1 MTGLGMNQGDTSG
14 MDLIELARTVHQDRL
29 RQIEQETHR
38 RRLMD
43 HGPAAAVTTTTSS
56 GGPSATSRRAGQSF
70 PTASSA
76 R

>member
-1 MTGLGMNQGDTSG
+1 
-14 MDLIELARTVHQDRL
+14 MDLIELARTIHQDRL

-38 RRLMD
+38 RRLLD
-43 HGPAAAVTTTTSS
+43 LRPSSSATTSDDRP
-56 GGPSATSRRAGQSF
+56 GATSRRAGQSL

>member
-1 MTGLGMNQGDTSG
+1 MNRCETDA

-38 RRLMD
+38 RRLLD
-43 HGPAAAVTTTTSS
+43 PRPSITATTTT
-56 GGPSATSRRAGQSF
+56 GGPSATSRRAGQSL

>member
-1 MTGLGMNQGDTSG
+1 MNRCETDV
-14 MDLIELARTVHQDRL
+14 MDLIELARTIHQDRL

-38 RRLMD
+38 RRLLD
-43 HGPAAAVTTTTSS
+43 PRSSISATTTDRP
-56 GGPSATSRRAGQSF
+56 GATSRRAGQSL

>member
-1 MTGLGMNQGDTSG
+1 MNRCETDA
-14 MDLIELARTVHQDRL
+14 MDLIELARTIHQDRL

-38 RRLMD
+38 RRLLD
-43 HGPAAAVTTTTSS
+43 LRSSTSATSTT
-56 GGPSATSRRAGQSF
+56 GGPSATSRHAGQSL